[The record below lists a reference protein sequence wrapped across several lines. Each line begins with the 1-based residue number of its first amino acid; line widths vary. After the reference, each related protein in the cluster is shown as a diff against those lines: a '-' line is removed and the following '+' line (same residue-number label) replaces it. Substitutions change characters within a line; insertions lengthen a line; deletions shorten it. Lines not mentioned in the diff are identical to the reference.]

1 MRAINSGNTYHI
13 YDNSV
18 KLYNGLPAQVYG
30 ISFSPMSGFSLY
42 QHADIEIG
50 EKVYG
55 VHEAKVNKVLS
66 GFKTFAR
73 SLGVILS
80 GDKGIGKSLFAK
92 MLCKKAV
99 DEGYP
104 VVICDACYPG
114 IASFIDSIDQ
124 EVVVLFDEFDKTFK
138 KSKDSDKPDAQAAM
152 LSLFDGVS
160 MNKKLFCVTCNN
172 LYELN
177 EFLVNRPGRFHY
189 HFRFEYPSKEE
200 IEVYMHDHLP
210 PQKYGEI
217 EKVINFAR
225 KVDLN
230 YDCLRAIAYEL
241 AHCDTFE
248 EAVSD
253 LNVLKPNNGQS
264 CKIYV
269 LFADGSRFN
278 ETFNVDTFSD
288 DKEEFD
294 VGDNSEAHDDYLTI
308 ELTPSEAVY
317 SEQHGGFYLPADR
330 IKVTEQSNVSD
341 EESWVMRNYAEF
353 VRAHRAKDVIGVV
366 LKPVFNRKSIHYF
379 KV

>member
-18 KLYNGLPAQVYG
+18 KLYNGLPAQIYG
-30 ISFSPMSGFSLY
+30 INFNPMTGFSLY

-55 VHEAKVNKVLS
+55 VHEAKVSKVMQ
-66 GFKTFAR
+66 GFKSFAR

-99 DEGYP
+99 EEGYP

-114 IASFIDSIDQ
+114 IAQFIDSIDQ

-138 KSKDSDKPDAQAAM
+138 KGNGKDEADMQAHM

-160 MNKKLFCVTCNN
+160 MNKKLFCVTCND
-172 LYELN
+172 LHQLN
-177 EFLVNRPGRFHY
+177 GFLVNRPGRFHY

-200 IEVYMHDHLP
+200 IEVYMSDHLP
-210 PQKYGEI
+210 SDKHDQI
-217 EKVINFAR
+217 EKVVNFAR

-241 AHCDTFE
+241 ASCATFE

-253 LNVLKPNNGQS
+253 LNILKPTNGQQ
-264 CKIYV
+264 CRLYV
-269 LFADGSRFN
+269 FFDDNSRFS
-278 ETFNVDTFSD
+278 EYRSIDTFSD

-294 VGDNSEAHDDYLTI
+294 VGDTSEANDDYLTI
-308 ELTPSEAVY
+308 EFTPSEAVY
-317 SEQHGGFYLPADR
+317 SAELGGFYLPANR
-330 IKVTEQSNVSD
+330 IKVTEDSNVKD
-341 EESWVMRNYAEF
+341 EESWIMRNHAEY
-353 VRAHRAKDVIGVV
+353 VRTHGAKNVTGVMI
-366 LKPVFNRKSIHYF
+366 KPTFNRKSIHYF
-379 KV
+379 SV